1 VRGVFH
7 YADVSVCCVL
17 SATLVPSPL
26 PKGSTDVLVV
36 DQVSCGNRDEVDVSY
51 DVSMSLVGAVITGVL
66 LLLLYVLYWTRV
78 GRGVLVTGGGQRSM
92 EVRTSNRYVAM
103 LVGVKERRGVHCKVT
118 VLLYSVEGPRKGMR
132 GAFRSRVRLVIGINF
147 KKEGRVERREG

>member
-36 DQVSCGNRDEVDVSY
+36 DQVSCGNRDEVDVSL

-66 LLLLYVLYWTRV
+66 LWVVVVVVVCTVLDRCWPWCLGDWWWSTFD
-78 GRGVLVTGGGQRSM
+78 

-103 LVGVKERRGVHCKVT
+103 LV
-118 VLLYSVEGPRKGMR
+118 SRKDVVFTAR
-132 GAFRSRVRLVIGINF
+132 
-147 KKEGRVERREG
+147 